1 MKRMFLLFVLSALCC
16 LRFQVAAQERLYT
29 VTETE
34 LIRLEIISQDLA
46 KDRRNLQSQ
55 ANSLTERLK
64 MQEKKAKSLAT
75 SLQQAENKA
84 KRLNNQLQTERET
97 LKALRQSYNAYEK
110 EAAETIAKQ
119 QAIINKQKDKLH
131 RRMIAVIILSAILT
145 ILLFTIGVKYFLKYK
160 FSLFQPP

>member
-97 LKALRQSYNAYEK
+97 LKALRQSYSAYER

-119 QAIINKQKDKLH
+119 QAIINEQKDTLH

-145 ILLFTIGVKYFLKYK
+145 ILLFTIGVKYFLKFK
-160 FSLFQPP
+160 FSLFHSP